1 VLPQYLLQYFGKK
14 NGCPFVNS
22 TFSSTVKKIG
32 IICRLFYSKNKI
44 AQGGHHAH
52 CSKDSGSM
60 MQNLSTAN
68 KAVDYQMGKLVA
80 ADRHLTSNSEH
91 HPPKRRGA
99 SSFPTFPFPGRVVV
113 STRHGETRRQARAAP
128 RVAVAAG
135 AIHPDPWL
143 PAAARRT
150 NERRSSVVLRCDC
163 KRQQAVRALMMPRS
177 T

>member
-1 VLPQYLLQYFGKK
+1 MYGFG
-14 NGCPFVNS
+14 
-22 TFSSTVKKIG
+22 
-32 IICRLFYSKNKI
+32 RHYMH
-44 AQGGHHAH
+44 HHAH

-68 KAVDYQMGKLVA
+68 KPIDYQMGKLA
-80 ADRHLTSNSEH
+80 TADRHLTSNSEH

-99 SSFPTFPFPGRVVV
+99 SSFPTFPFPAGSWSAHGRA
-113 STRHGETRRQARAAP
+113 GRQARAAP

-135 AIHPDPWL
+135 AIHLDPWL

-150 NERRSSVVLRCDC
+150 NERSSSVVLCLY
-163 KRQQAVRALMMPRS
+163 QQAVRALMMPRS